1 MQIFTKSATMRERID
16 TKESAMNLIQQMTV
30 DGELQFGY
38 ACLTVGYTFC
48 NPQNQPISLHYFFP
62 LPEGGLVT
70 GLQLLRQNGTLT
82 RAKVC
87 GVTEENLTHSGV
99 FLRRISPNLC
109 CLSLGD
115 LEQSGVRKLLLELL
129 IPLRDG
135 RLVFP
140 LGMSG
145 TDDKLVYQEDCRIE
159 MELCCPTQQGQA
171 RSLFHPIEVRQEGDG
186 TVISATVTA
195 GEDFVLEL
203 GTSKMPSAALIQENW
218 QEKIGLYRLNNQNP
232 EAYARKKVER
242 VLLLLDTDGVED
254 RNQFSL
260 VRELFLRI
268 LQAVPQGM
276 PVQMVFGSAWL
287 QPLLPKATPFCDE
300 VVERAISALA
310 DCPMQGDLGAL
321 LQTVPKEE
329 ETLTLLISA
338 GEKVPVGV
346 DKPLN
351 KVHLCT
357 IGSSVATPLREVWAG
372 EHTHYYPQENLPQR
386 TAAMMEQRC
395 NQAKPITVTGVDG
408 TPRDL
413 EILSTGD
420 GYVEVVACSSGSLPT
435 AFSVWQEHVCI
446 ETIFVE
452 RQQVYSHLPMA
463 EQVYAAARLADLR
476 RLKNLAGPESQL
488 AIKKQMEEIGVR
500 YGVLSEE
507 TLFAVSEETGNTAI
521 PVSLV
526 LAKKEQGNRVGIFRE
541 DVEKADWKE
550 NMHRYIQILREN
562 LRSDGSIRETDVLSV
577 RERADRTAIARL
589 ALHKVKEKDP
599 SVEAV
604 LKAADGYLKT
614 HLPSDWLKNLSSQE
628 VLSKIEG
635 MEYGDGV
642 IHAAQ
647 MLLR

>member
-1 MQIFTKSATMRERID
+1 
-16 TKESAMNLIQQMTV
+16 MNLLQQMTV

-38 ACLTVGYTFC
+38 ARLSVGYTFC

-70 GLQLLRQNGTLT
+70 GLQLLRQNGILT
-82 RAKVC
+82 RAEVC

-99 FLRRISPNLC
+99 SLRRISPNLC

-115 LEQSGVRKLLLELL
+115 LEQGGIRKLLLELL

-145 TDDKLVYQEDCRIE
+145 LDDRLVYQEDCKIE
-159 MELCCPTQQGQA
+159 MEIHCPAQQGQS

-186 TVISATVTA
+186 TTIFAVVTA

-203 GTSKMPSAALIQENW
+203 GTSEMLSSALIQENW
-218 QEKIGLYRLNNQNP
+218 QEKIGLCRLNIQKP
-232 EAYARKKVER
+232 EVYARKKVER
-242 VLLLLDTDGVED
+242 VFLLLDTDGVED
-254 RNQFSL
+254 RTEFSL
-260 VRELFLRI
+260 VRELFLRV

-276 PVQMVFGSAWL
+276 PVQIIFGSAWL
-287 QPLLPKATPFCDE
+287 KPILTKDTHLCDA
-300 VVERAISALA
+300 VVEMAISALA

-321 LQTVPKEE
+321 LQTAPQEE
-329 ETLTLLISA
+329 GTLTLLISS
-338 GEKVPVGV
+338 GEKIPVGP
-346 DKPLN
+346 DKPLGR
-351 KVHLCT
+351 VHLCT
-357 IGSSVATPLREVWAG
+357 IGSSLATPLREVWQG

-386 TAAMMEQRC
+386 TAAMMERLC
-395 NQAKPITVTGVDG
+395 NQIKPVTVTGVDG

-413 EILSTGD
+413 EILSANGE
-420 GYVEVVACSSGSLPT
+420 YIEVVALSSGNLPT
-435 AFSVWQEHVCI
+435 AFSVWQENVCI
-446 ETIFVE
+446 ETILVE
-452 RQQVYSHLPMA
+452 QQQVYTHLPMA
-463 EQVYAAARLADLR
+463 EQIYAAARLTDLR

-500 YGVLSEE
+500 YGVLAEE
-507 TLFAVSEETGNTAI
+507 TIFAVSEETGSAAI

-526 LAKKEQGNRVGIFRE
+526 LSKKEQGKRAGIFRE
-541 DVEKADWKE
+541 DGERTDGKQTTR
-550 NMHRYIQILREN
+550 RYVQILCEN
-562 LRSDGSIRETDVLSV
+562 LRSDGSVREMDVFSA

-589 ALHKVKEKDP
+589 ALSKVKEKDP

-614 HLPSDWLKNLSSQE
+614 HQPSDWIRNLSSQE
-628 VLSKIEG
+628 VLSKIKG
-635 MEYGDGV
+635 LEYGDGV

>member
-1 MQIFTKSATMRERID
+1 
-16 TKESAMNLIQQMTV
+16 MNLIQQMTV

-38 ACLTVGYTFC
+38 AHLTVGYTFH

-70 GLQLLRQNGTLT
+70 GLQLLRENGTLT

-87 GVTEENLTHSGV
+87 GVSDENLLCSGV
-99 FLRRISPNLC
+99 SLRRISTNLC

-115 LEQSGVRKLLLELL
+115 LQQGGIRKLLLELL
-129 IPLRDG
+129 IPLQEG

-145 TDDKLVYQEDCRIE
+145 TDDRLVYQEDCRIE
-159 MELCCPTQQGQA
+159 MELHCPRQQGQI
-171 RSLFHPIEVRQEGDG
+171 RSLFHPVEVRQEGDG
-186 TVISATVTA
+186 TTISAVVTA

-203 GTSKMPSAALIQENW
+203 GTSKAPATALIQENW
-218 QEKIGLYRLNNQNP
+218 QEKIGLYHLNIQNP
-232 EAYARKKVER
+232 ERYIRKKVER
-242 VLLLLDTDGVED
+242 VLLLLDTDGVEE
-254 RNQFSL
+254 RNQFAL
-260 VRELFLRI
+260 VRELFLRV
-268 LQAVPQGM
+268 LQAIPQGM

-287 QPLLPKATPFCDE
+287 KPILSKATPFCDA
-300 VVERAISALA
+300 VVEQAISALA

-321 LQTVPKEE
+321 LQTVPQEE
-329 ETLTLLISA
+329 ETLTFLISA
-338 GEKVPVGV
+338 GTKIPVGM
-346 DKPLN
+346 DLG

-357 IGSSVATPLREVWAG
+357 IGRSVATPLREVWEG

-386 TAAMMEQRC
+386 TAAMLKRLC
-395 NQAKPITVTGVDG
+395 NQTKPITVTAVDG

-413 EILSTGD
+413 MILSVGD
-420 GYVEVVACSSGSLPT
+420 GDMEAVACSSGSLPT
-435 AFSVWQEHVCI
+435 AFSIWQENVCI
-446 ETIFVE
+446 ETISVKQ
-452 RQQVYSHLPMA
+452 QQVYAHLPMA
-463 EQVYAAARLADLR
+463 EQIYAAARLADLR
-476 RLKNLAGPESQL
+476 RLKKLVGPESQL

-507 TLFAVSEETGNTAI
+507 TMFVVSGETGNAAI

-526 LAKKEQGNRVGIFRE
+526 LSPKKQGVRTGIFRE
-541 DVEKADWKE
+541 DGEKTDKE
-550 NMHRYIQILREN
+550 NIHRYIQILREH
-562 LRSDGSIRETDVLSV
+562 LRSDGSVRETDVLSV

-589 ALHKVKEKDP
+589 ALQKVKEKDP

-604 LKAADGYLKT
+604 LKAADGYLET
-614 HLPSDWLKNLSSQE
+614 HQPSEWIKALSSQE
-628 VLSKIEG
+628 VLAKIRG